1 MELRGV
7 REHNARGG
15 SPASRYGTAVINI
28 SMRTGTVHDVIPN
41 TTAAV
46 LYFTVPVLYLCSRAC
61 VHVQ

>member
-1 MELRGV
+1 MGLRGV

-46 LYFTVPVLYLCSRAC
+46 LYLVHVLHYTVPV
-61 VHVQ
+61 Q